1 MSKSCRR
8 VLAVGA
14 AVLVTLTVFGQSM
27 TDASATATSTSGGRS
42 GVLQVPKIRWG
53 LCPAPTP
60 GAAGVAGFQC
70 GDAMVPMDYAHPTNG
85 RSFRLAVIKHPAEAK
100 KLGTVFWNPGGPS
113 DAGTQYLPAAIGGFP
128 QQVRR
133 RFDIVSWDPRGM
145 GGRTTPVVQCF
156 DTAAQEQAFFDRHAG
171 PSIPVSNA
179 ELAASVATSVEFN
192 SHCVARNGDLLAHV
206 STADNARD
214 LDLLRRALGEAKM
227 NYYGTSYGTV
237 LGATYLNMFPNR
249 VRSAVLDGAVFP
261 TAWAGTDPADRGQ
274 STFIRVGSDI
284 GSRDT
289 VTEFMNQCGL
299 VDPSHCAFSAGS
311 PQATQTKWIELLRR
325 ARVSPIPL
333 QGDQLTDRDIL
344 SAVQGSIYLITPLPG
359 FDRFPGWVAV
369 AELLQQLWQ
378 APNAPSGPATSR
390 KAGAP
395 TTSPIGSSGPTPL
408 QTYTDS
414 AGRQL
419 SVICGESPN
428 PTTEPAVAT
437 QARLSYQ
444 RAGLNGWPF
453 VASCEGWTIKA
464 AQPYLGPWNTPTR
477 TPVLVIGNRF
487 DPATPYSS
495 SQRMAAELATA
506 RFLTVQ
512 GYGHTELL
520 NPSRCAQNDIDRYIL
535 RGTLP
540 PVGAVCAQ
548 GTGPFSS

>member
-1 MSKSCRR
+1 MSKGYRC

-14 AVLVTLTVFGQSM
+14 AALVTLTVM

-42 GVLQVPKIRWG
+42 GVLQVPNIRWG
-53 LCPAPTP
+53 PCPAPPP
-60 GAAGVAGFQC
+60 GAASVTGFQC
-70 GDAMVPMDYAHPTNG
+70 GDAVVPMDYAHPTNG
-85 RSFRLAVIKHPAEAK
+85 RSFRLAVIKHPAEAN

-156 DTAAQEQAFFDRHAG
+156 DTAEQEQAFFAAHAG

-179 ELAASVATSVEFN
+179 ELAASFATSVEFN
-192 SHCVARNGDLLAHV
+192 SHCVTRNGALLAHV

-227 NYYGTSYGTV
+227 NYYGTSYGTF
-237 LGATYLNMFPNR
+237 LGATYINMFPNR

-261 TAWAGTDPADRGQ
+261 TAWAGTDPAEQGQ
-274 STFIRVGSDI
+274 STFIRVRSDI

-311 PQATQTKWIELLRR
+311 PQATQTKWVQLLRR
-325 ARVSPIPL
+325 ARLSPIPL

-344 SAVQGSIYLITPLPG
+344 STVQGSIYLITPLPG
-359 FDRFPGWVAV
+359 FGRFPGWAAV
-369 AELLQQLWQ
+369 ARLLQQLWQ
-378 APNAPSGPATSR
+378 APNAPSGPATSQT
-390 KAGAP
+390 GALTTPP
-395 TTSPIGSSGPTPL
+395 TGTGGPTLP
-408 QTYTDS
+408 QTYIGS

-428 PTTEPAVAT
+428 PTIEPAVAA

-464 AQPYLGPWNTPTR
+464 AHPYLGPWNNPTR
-477 TPVLVIGNRF
+477 TLVLVIGNRF
-487 DPATPYSS
+487 DPATPISS
-495 SQRMAAELATA
+495 SQRMAAELARA

-520 NPSRCAQNDIDRYIL
+520 NPSRCAQNYIDRYIL
-535 RGTLP
+535 NGTLP

-548 GTGPFSS
+548 HPGPFSSS